1 MDSIY
6 YLNAF
11 VNNNLVRGLFFMLLT
26 VLSAYLVDYLIWYY
40 FKKITLRTN
49 NKIDDFLINV
59 LTTPIHWFIILIGFR
74 KSLLLTLKWPLSKQ
88 INLYFTIIMVAIIAI
103 VVSKIL
109 TFIIKRWLKS
119 YKNTKTIPQY
129 IGNIVSVVIFII
141 AIAVVLSILDISI
154 SPILTSLG
162 IAGLVIGLSLQS
174 TLINIIA
181 AIKIISEEKVKIGD
195 YIDDG
200 GAIKGVVEDISLNST
215 RIRNLNNNIII
226 VPNAKIS
233 DSAVINYARNES
245 KIRIIVPVAISTD
258 LPIDKIKSQLVEI
271 VKDIFKNHEGTY
283 KKREPE
289 VWLNSAEYNNALN
302 LPIYKFNILI
312 NIVSYRYE
320 FNIMDAILTKVS
332 QEFWDKKIK
341 NS

>member
-1 MDSIY
+1 
-6 YLNAF
+6 
-11 VNNNLVRGLFFMLLT
+11 
-26 VLSAYLVDYLIWYY
+26 
-40 FKKITLRTN
+40 
-49 NKIDDFLINV
+49 
-59 LTTPIHWFIILIGFR
+59 
-74 KSLLLTLKWPLSKQ
+74 
-88 INLYFTIIMVAIIAI
+88 MVAIIAI

-109 TFIIKRWLKS
+109 TFIIKRQLKS

-289 VWLNSAEYNNALN
+289 V
-302 LPIYKFNILI
+302 
-312 NIVSYRYE
+312 
-320 FNIMDAILTKVS
+320 
-332 QEFWDKKIK
+332 
-341 NS
+341 